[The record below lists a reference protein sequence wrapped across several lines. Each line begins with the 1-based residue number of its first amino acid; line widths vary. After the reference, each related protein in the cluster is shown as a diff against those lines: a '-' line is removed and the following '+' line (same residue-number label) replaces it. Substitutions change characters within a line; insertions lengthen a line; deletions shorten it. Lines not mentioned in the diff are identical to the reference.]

1 LKHQEG
7 IMTTYTGNRTVKGGY
22 YLNLREWK
30 LEAVDGNVGVLPP
43 GEEAR
48 YVRIPLLAM
57 LVVAPVLGLLFVV
70 VLPFLG
76 LAVLIEEGWHL
87 TMAAVARR
95 AAHRQATTVH
105 R

>member
-1 LKHQEG
+1 
-7 IMTTYTGNRTVKGGY
+7 MTTYTGNRTVKGGY
-22 YLNLREWK
+22 YLNVRDWK
-30 LEAVDGNVGVLPP
+30 LEAVDGKVGTLPA

-48 YVRIPLLAM
+48 YVRIPLPAM

-70 VLPFLG
+70 LLPFLG

-87 TMAAVARR
+87 AITAVAARR
-95 AAHRQATTVH
+95 AAHHEGTIAH